1 MTWHECK
8 ALILSDL
15 YRNSGGR
22 NLRTFLFH
30 LFVGESFPYLFWF
43 RTSRYL
49 EHQPLLKYTLYPFAR
64 VMLRR
69 QKYRLGID
77 IPYNTKIGAGL
88 FIGHFSGIFVNR
100 ETIIGNN
107 CNISQCVTI
116 GSASRWK
123 MKGFPVIGDNVYI
136 GPSAKIIGAVKIG
149 NHVAIGAN
157 CVVTKDLPDYAVVV
171 GIPARIISYAGS
183 SGYVNRTDY
192 DPIPA
197 PTAKPAASKRRIPSA
212 TVTTQ

>member
-1 MTWHECK
+1 MTWPDYI
-8 ALILSDL
+8 ALVISDL
-15 YRNSGGR
+15 YRNAGGQ

-49 EHQPLLKYTLYPFAR
+49 EHHPLLKYTLYPFAR
-64 VMLRR
+64 IMLRR

-77 IPYNTKIGAGL
+77 IPYNTKIGAGI
-88 FIGHFSGIFVNR
+88 FIGHFTGIFVNR
-100 ETIIGNN
+100 EAVIGNN

-116 GSASRWK
+116 GSASRGK

-171 GIPARIISYAGS
+171 GIPARIISYDGS
-183 SGYVNRTDY
+183 AGYVNRTDY
-192 DPIPA
+192 KPIPSNTAANSA
-197 PTAKPAASKRRIPSA
+197 PTTRSQSA
-212 TVTTQ
+212 IVTTQ

>member
-1 MTWHECK
+1 MTWHQYK
-8 ALILSDL
+8 ALVLSDL

-30 LFVGESFPYLFWF
+30 LLIGESFPYLFWF

-49 EHQPLLKYTLYPFAR
+49 ESHLLLKYTFYPFAR
-64 VMLRR
+64 IMLRR

-77 IPYNTKIGAGL
+77 IPYNTKIGAGI
-88 FIGHFSGIFVNR
+88 FIGHFTGIFINR
-100 ETIIGNN
+100 EAVIGDN

-116 GSASRWK
+116 GSASRGK

-157 CVVTKDLPDYAVVV
+157 CVVTKDLPDYAVAV
-171 GIPARIISYAGS
+171 GIPARIISYDGS
-183 SGYVNRTDY
+183 VGYVNRTDY
-192 DPIPA
+192 KPIPSTTAANSA
-197 PTAKPAASKRRIPSA
+197 PTTRSQSA
-212 TVTTQ
+212 IVITQ